1 MTRGVYATA
10 GAVVLLAS
18 LAGGCR
24 AVIGYEDVSLVTDGG
39 GISTPT
45 DGGATNDGGGAIAD
59 TGANPIDTGLP
70 PPPPDSGPADSC
82 GEQPDLGQCLR
93 CCRTAY
99 PQAFAQLNQVAM
111 GQCYCGGQ
119 GCDTECNAWCPSPS
133 TAPPP
138 VCGQCTDVK
147 LKACTAALKSCRL
160 QAGCTPAA
168 DCTERCP
175 K

>member
-1 MTRGVYATA
+1 MTRRAALTI
-10 GAVVLLAS
+10 LAIAS
-18 LAGGCR
+18 TLVGGCR
-24 AVIGYEDVSLVTDGG
+24 AVIGYEDVTLASDAGGTSEAGASDGGALDSGGSVTDGG
-39 GISTPT
+39 TGTDTGAPPPT
-45 DGGATNDGGGAIAD
+45 DGGPTD
-59 TGANPIDTGLP
+59 TCDQ
-70 PPPPDSGPADSC
+70 
-82 GEQPDLGQCLR
+82 QPDLGQCLR

-119 GCDTECNAWCPSPS
+119 GCDTECNTWCPSPNV
-133 TAPPP
+133 APPP
-138 VCGQCTDVK
+138 TCGQCTDLK
-147 LKACTAALKSCRL
+147 LKSCSAALKSCRL